1 MIRIGFQVW
10 GQAVSWPELA
20 TTARDI
26 ERLGFDSLWSNDHLC
41 LAAGPDAA
49 APDAP
54 DGPFLEGWMTLAGF
68 AAETQAIPL
77 GVLVSGAGYR
87 NPGLLVKQATALD
100 HISGG
105 RVTLGL
111 GAGWHEREHR
121 AFGFEYPSLGERIA
135 RLDEQATA
143 IRALLDGETVTVSG
157 RYVQMDR
164 ARNLPPPVHGRLP
177 FLIGGSGVHRTL
189 RIVARVADV
198 WNGEGDPATF
208 ARLNRILDEHCAA
221 IGRPPTEIRRT
232 IGAAPIRVRDTREAA
247 VADLT
252 GALIAN
258 GLTPADARAAAEDSP
273 LAGDEGQVAEILA
286 AYAAAGA
293 DELIADWPAPFDLE
307 TLERLATLRSS
318 SVGER
323 FNRAN
328 KRNLAL

>member
-1 MIRIGFQVW
+1 MIRLGFQVW

-20 TTARDI
+20 ATARDI
-26 ERLGFDSLWSNDHLC
+26 ERLGFDSLWTNDHFLP
-41 LAAGPDAA
+41 ASGPDAG
-49 APDAP
+49 APGAP
-54 DGPFLEGWMTLAGF
+54 EGPVLESWMTLAGL
-68 AAETQAIPL
+68 AAETRRIPL

-121 AFGFEYPSLGERIA
+121 AFGFEYPSLGERIT

-143 IRALLDGETVTVSG
+143 IRGLLDGETVTVNG
-157 RYVQMDR
+157 QYVHIVR
-164 ARNLPPPVHGRLP
+164 GRNLPPPLQARLP
-177 FLIGGSGVHRTL
+177 LLIGGSGKHRTL

-198 WNGEGDPATF
+198 WNGEGDPPTF
-208 ARLNRILDEHCAA
+208 ARLNAILDEHCAA
-221 IGRPPTEIRRT
+221 IGRPPGEIRRT
-232 IGAAPIRVRDTREAA
+232 VGAAPIRIRDTREAA

-252 GALIAN
+252 SALIAN
-258 GLTPADARAAAEDSP
+258 GLAPADARAAAETSP
-273 LAGDEGQVAEILA
+273 LLGNEGEVAGSLA

-307 TLERLATLRSS
+307 TLERLASLRSS
-318 SVGER
+318 VGR
-323 FNRAN
+323 
-328 KRNLAL
+328 